1 MRTVIGRRLTGRG
14 EEFEKDTLIAQL
26 TTHKAAGRGLEDAGA
41 LQALRVGTGGADSG
55 LQSAQRQ
62 PVGQPVELAVA
73 QEAVA
78 VNETA
83 DRQTDSREVSAP
95 VLKSHRRH
103 VTEREGKMTRRY
115 SQRFETLHF
124 TEGVGLDGADGVVS
138 QVPVSTMHN
147 ASLQAHKHVCII
159 TWHKLAS

>member
-1 MRTVIGRRLTGRG
+1 M
-14 EEFEKDTLIAQL
+14 
-26 TTHKAAGRGLEDAGA
+26 
-41 LQALRVGTGGADSG
+41 
-55 LQSAQRQ
+55 
-62 PVGQPVELAVA
+62 ELAVA

-95 VLKSHRRH
+95 VLKHL
-103 VTEREGKMTRRY
+103 TEREGKMTRRY

-138 QVPVSTMHN
+138 QVPVLTIQN
-147 ASLQAHKHVCII
+147 ASLHTHKHVLII
-159 TWHKLAS
+159 TWHKHAR